1 MKIWRAILILTCFSI
16 LFFAPQI
23 DFVKAVDLPASCD
36 AAGTRTYPCTD
47 EKGVTYNSAAE
58 YNASKFNPCEG
69 TQGTAVVGCE
79 NGEFKPSEGDS
90 IKIDVCAQLGVVAK
104 AAMLVPCL
112 VADLISRL
120 LISITGGIM
129 YGGGT
134 LLDFSVDKFILN
146 ISSLF
151 KDEAGKDKSYIYTT
165 WTSVRD
171 MANIIAFFAAV
182 YAGFLRIIGQNQ
194 EDFRKA
200 VAKLL
205 LFALLTNFSF
215 ALSKFAIDI
224 ANVISLQA
232 YGAAVEFKFLGNT
245 TTSQKGVFMTDYGV
259 STRFAKLMGL
269 SEFVVEQGSMQK
281 NAFFNGLNSGTTV
294 VVLIIFFVFTAWM
307 FIKMAIFI
315 LTRSIM
321 LIASVIFSPLMFIG
335 GLVPQLD
342 KVHDKWRET
351 FFGNL
356 MVAPI
361 VSIALWLSLA
371 IATGVSKF
379 LEEQKIPAGSVT
391 ETLSHIAMLLI
402 IGLCLHLGSKFAEQA
417 SGAVGQFAVKVLG
430 GAVGGAAMAVG
441 TAGTGFIARAGMAR
455 AAAMAGSVGKKWATQ
470 EGAGRAKKFA
480 GGLLLKGGERMEK
493 TQIFGRSAYDV
504 KKGIEDKVTDKRNT
518 VLRENRVAARSL
530 GWTDRLEQAK
540 TADEVAYME
549 QQIKRG
555 TTYSKDTHDAEMAAL
570 KNKPIQRASASEL
583 RVLDK
588 DLNKARDL
596 DEKIKIKDSTV
607 ATQIQTGQK
616 ALDDEYGDIIKTRTE
631 YLENQKRGNATA
643 EERKKT
649 EDYIATTRKTLAD
662 KKAELEKQLTEQKNS
677 DTYYQDLQNQ
687 LKDLQ
692 DAYSKTTTAYKL
704 GSAVGVMNETQ
715 RQAGEQDLAAIK
727 GAIST
732 LGSIKPFTTEFDQP
746 NMAPGQV
753 TNFQNIQKSS
763 SGEPFNTLTPKQADS
778 VASKLRG
785 FKKAK
790 Q

>member
-1 MKIWRAILILTCFSI
+1 MNAAGAAEMAKKNESKPTGRVQVCPAAAYEKFSLANLASVGI
-16 LFFAPQI
+16 
-23 DFVKAVDLPASCD
+23 LPALCGIVDFTLSGIGW
-36 AAGTRTYPCTD
+36 ALAGLMYLCATLFDYSFDNFVLHIATMFQD
-47 EKGVTYNSAAE
+47 EDGVN
-58 YNASKFNPCEG
+58 
-69 TQGTAVVGCE
+69 
-79 NGEFKPSEGDS
+79 
-90 IKIDVCAQLGVVAK
+90 K
-104 AAMLVPCL
+104 A
-112 VADLISRL
+112 
-120 LISITGGIM
+120 
-129 YGGGT
+129 
-134 LLDFSVDKFILN
+134 
-146 ISSLF
+146 
-151 KDEAGKDKSYIYTT
+151 YIYGA
-165 WTSVRD
+165 WTAIRD
-171 MANIIAFFAAV
+171 LANIAAFFAAV

-215 ALSKFAIDI
+215 ALSKFAIDVS
-224 ANVISLQA
+224 NVISLQI
-232 YGAAVEFKFLGNT
+232 YGAASGYKFSGNVST
-245 TTSQKGVFMTDYGV
+245 SSQGMLSSDYGISTAYMKQMGISAFVQDTSQVNPNSAF
-259 STRFAKLMGL
+259 
-269 SEFVVEQGSMQK
+269 K
-281 NAFFNGLNSGTTV
+281 NLDSLTV
-294 VVLIIFFVFTAWM
+294 VFVSYIFFIFAGWQ
-307 FIKMAIFI
+307 FLSMAIFI
-315 LTRSIM
+315 LTRSFL

-335 GLVPQLD
+335 GLVPALD
-342 KVHDKWRET
+342 KAHDKWRET

-356 MVAPI
+356 VVAPI
-361 VSIALWLSLA
+361 LA
-371 IATGVSKF
+371 IFTWLGLQILKGANETTLG
-379 LEEQKIPAGSVT
+379 IIGDGSIQDM
-391 ETLSHIAMLLI
+391 LKQIAMLALTGI
-402 IGLCLHLGSKFAEQA
+402 SLYVGKKFAEQA

-441 TAGTGFIARAGMAR
+441 TAGTGFVARAGMAR
-455 AAAMAGSVGKKWATQ
+455 AAAMAGNVGKKWATQ

-504 KKGIEDKVTDKRNT
+504 RKGIEDKVADKRNT
-518 VLRENRVAARSL
+518 VLRENRMAARNL

-540 TADEVAYME
+540 SADEVAYME

-555 TTYSKDTHDAEMAAL
+555 TTYSRDTHDAEIAAL

-588 DLNKARDL
+588 DLDKARDL

-607 ATQIQTGQK
+607 ATQIQNGQK

-687 LKDLQ
+687 LKVLQ
-692 DAYSKTTTAYKL
+692 DDYSKTTTAYKL

-746 NMAPGQV
+746 NLAPGQA
-753 TNFQNIQKSS
+753 TTFQNIQKSS
-763 SGEPFNTLTPKQADS
+763 GGEPFNTLTPKQADS
-778 VASKLRG
+778 IASKLRG